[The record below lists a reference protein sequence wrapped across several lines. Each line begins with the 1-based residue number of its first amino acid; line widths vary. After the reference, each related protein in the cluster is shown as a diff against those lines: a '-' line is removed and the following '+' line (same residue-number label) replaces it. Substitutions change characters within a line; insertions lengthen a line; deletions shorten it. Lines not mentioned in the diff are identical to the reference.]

1 MYNHYFDMTISQ
13 IAKKGAFSLLIIAML
28 PTMAMS
34 QSTRDDRRAAKA
46 EKKARKMDEVNKM
59 IRAEEEGTI
68 VYNKEWT
75 MGLRLYNDGWGA
87 FYQKG
92 KMKTVTKTNWWS
104 LELGERKHPKE
115 EKLSKVD
122 NSGFFFGNPLVY
134 GKQNVFLF
142 SKVGF
147 GQQVLLG
154 GKGNK
159 NGVAVSAQY
168 GGGLSL
174 GLLKP
179 YYVNVQDPLTG
190 VTSPVKFKGD
200 NSRSD
205 TLFLDPGAVQSTA
218 GFFKG
223 LNETKIVPGLFT
235 RGGFRF
241 DYGRYNELVSAVQ
254 VGVNVEYY
262 FKEMPIMALNEAN
275 KFFINVY
282 VGLEF
287 GRRK

>member
-1 MYNHYFDMTISQ
+1 
-13 IAKKGAFSLLIIAML
+13 
-28 PTMAMS
+28 
-34 QSTRDDRRAAKA
+34 
-46 EKKARKMDEVNKM
+46 MDEVNKM

-87 FYQKG
+87 FYQNG
-92 KMKTVTKTNWWS
+92 RMKSVTKTNWWS
-104 LELGERKHPKE
+104 IEFGERKDAKE
-115 EKLSKVD
+115 EKISKVD
-122 NSGFFFGNPLVY
+122 NAGFLFGSPLVY
-134 GKQNVFLF
+134 GKKNVFLF
-142 SKVGF
+142 TKVGF

-159 NGVAVSAQY
+159 NGVAVSAFY

-179 YYVNVQDPLTG
+179 YYMEVDDPLTG
-190 VTSPVKFKGD
+190 IISPIRFRGD
-200 NSRSD
+200 NSRTD
-205 TLFLDPGAVQSTA
+205 TLFLDPSSIVRGA

-223 LNETKIVPGLFT
+223 LNETQVVPGVHG

-241 DYGRYNELVSAVQ
+241 DYGRFNELVSAIQ
-254 VGVNVEYY
+254 VGVNMEYY
-262 FKEMPIMALNEAN
+262 MKEMPIMALNDAD
-275 KFFINVY
+275 KFFVNIF
-282 VGLEF
+282 VGIEF

>member
-1 MYNHYFDMTISQ
+1 MYNHYFDMTIPQ
-13 IAKKGAFSLLIIAML
+13 IAKKGAFALLIITL
-28 PTMAMS
+28 VPVLAMS

-46 EKKARKMDEVNKM
+46 ERKAKKMDEVNKM
-59 IRAEEEGTI
+59 IKAEEEGTI

-142 SKVGF
+142 TKVGF
-147 GQQVLLG
+147 GQQLLLG

-159 NGVAVSAQY
+159 NGVAVSALY

-179 YYVNVQDPLTG
+179 YYVDAQDPLTG
-190 VTSPVKFKGD
+190 IVSPIRYRGD
-200 NSRSD
+200 NSRTD
-205 TLFLDPGAVQSTA
+205 TLFLDPASVQGTS

-223 LNETKIVPGLFT
+223 FNETQIVPGLFG

-241 DYGRYNELVSAVQ
+241 DYGRYNELVSAIQ

-262 FKEMPIMALNEAN
+262 FKEMPIMALNDPN
-275 KFFINVY
+275 KLFVNIY
-282 VGLEF
+282 VALEF

>member
-1 MYNHYFDMTISQ
+1 MYNHYYHMTIPQ
-13 IAKKGAFSLLIIAML
+13 IAKKGAFALLFIALL
-28 PTMAMS
+28 PTLASS
-34 QSTRDDRRAAKA
+34 QATRDDKRAAKA
-46 EKKARKMDEVNKM
+46 EKKAKKMEEVNKM
-59 IRAEEEGTI
+59 IRAEEEGSI

-75 MGLRLYNDGWGA
+75 MGLRLYNDGWGG

-92 KMKTVTKTNWWS
+92 TMKTVTKTNWWS

-147 GQQVLLG
+147 GQQLLLG

-159 NGVAVSAQY
+159 NGVAVSALY

-179 YYVNVQDPLTG
+179 YYINVEDPLTG
-190 VTSPVKFKGD
+190 ISSAIRFKGD
-200 NSRSD
+200 NSRTD

-223 LNETKIVPGLFT
+223 FNETKIVPGLFA

-241 DYGRYNELVSAVQ
+241 DYGRYNELVSAIQ

-262 FKEMPIMALNEAN
+262 FKEMPIMALNDAD
-275 KFFINVY
+275 KLFVNVY
-282 VGLEF
+282 VALEF

>member
-1 MYNHYFDMTISQ
+1 MTISQ
-13 IAKKGAFSLLIIAML
+13 IAQKVAFALLVVALFPTLAMAQ
-28 PTMAMS
+28 TN
-34 QSTRDDRRAAKA
+34 RDDRRAAKA
-46 EKKARKMDEVNKM
+46 DRKAKKMDEVNKM

-68 VYNKEWT
+68 VYNKEWS

-122 NSGFFFGNPLVY
+122 NSGFLFGNPLVY

-142 SKVGF
+142 TKVGF
-147 GQQVLLG
+147 GQQLLLG

-168 GGGLSL
+168 GGGLTL

-179 YYVNVQDPLTG
+179 YYVEAQDPLTG
-190 VTSPVKFKGD
+190 ITSSIRFRGD
-200 NSRSD
+200 NSRTD
-205 TLFLDPGAVQSTA
+205 TLFLDPASVQSRS

-223 LNETKIVPGLFT
+223 FNEAQIVPGLFA

-241 DYGRYNELVSAVQ
+241 DYGRYNELVSAIQ
-254 VGVNVEYY
+254 IGVNMEYY
-262 FKEMPIMALNEAN
+262 FKEMPIMALNDADKLFVN
-275 KFFINVY
+275 IY
-282 VGLEF
+282 VALEF